1 MQPSKRAL
9 LFLLLAV
16 FTKPVFADEVC
27 AKNVETLRTNAL
39 TALYRLEESYR
50 DAGWNYKK
58 YQEMVYNQLWNAVI
72 KRKDAY
78 SQEKKTEGEL
88 LYQRYRLASG
98 QRLRRAE
105 NDLEAVFRE
114 LEIVKKGLA
123 KEDSC
128 GGALES
134 EKPGENISQFNN
146 CMEIWNHETGDLLKD
161 LEKLLK
167 RYEKKQTDFSEMIE
181 AHLADNPSGHDT
193 FEDRYHDYF
202 YEFDFKTQSLF
213 LKLVRNVQERFEW
226 KWPAE
231 ECCAVCQADRQSRWD
246 PVLSQVKPD
255 PQGDSGVGGNLVNN
269 ARLKLAFEKFEQQ
282 KEEEEEEKDSES

>member
-1 MQPSKRAL
+1 MRANKL
-9 LFLLLAV
+9 LFGLIILSAFCL
-16 FTKPVFADEVC
+16 PVSADEIC
-27 AKNVETLRTNAL
+27 SKNVENLRSDAL

-78 SQEKKTEGEL
+78 SEVKKTEGEV
-88 LYQRYRLASG
+88 LYQRYRLASD

-105 NDLEAVFRE
+105 NDLEAAFRE
-114 LEIVKKGLA
+114 LETVKKGLV

-128 GGALES
+128 GGALQS
-134 EKPGENISQFNN
+134 EKPGDNISQFNN
-146 CMEIWNHETGDLLKD
+146 CMEIWDHETGDLLKD

-167 RYEKKQTDFSEMIE
+167 RYEKKQADFSEMIE
-181 AHLADNPSGHDT
+181 AHLTDNPSNHDT
-193 FEDRYHDYF
+193 FEDRYHDFF
-202 YEFDFKTQSLF
+202 YEFDFKTQAVF
-213 LKLVRNVQERFEW
+213 LKLVRNIQERFEW
-226 KWPAE
+226 NWPAE
-231 ECCAVCQADRQSRWD
+231 ECCAVCQADQRSRWD

-269 ARLKLAFEKFEQQ
+269 ARLKLAFEKFEKDK
-282 KEEEEEEKDSES
+282 KEETAKS